1 MSIICKTNIRQLQKT
16 ERRQEAGWGTSDSRN
31 KTVMT
36 LFCFLLAS
44 CIPDLRVEA
53 VSLDTPMVEDQ
64 KKKKRKKKKDKG
76 KKQQNGALTKCPG
89 NEQSSKITD
98 HI

>member
-1 MSIICKTNIRQLQKT
+1 
-16 ERRQEAGWGTSDSRN
+16 
-31 KTVMT
+31 MT

-64 KKKKRKKKKDKG
+64 KKKKNDKG

>member
-1 MSIICKTNIRQLQKT
+1 
-16 ERRQEAGWGTSDSRN
+16 
-31 KTVMT
+31 MT

-53 VSLDTPMVEDQ
+53 GSLDTPMVEDQ
-64 KKKKRKKKKDKG
+64 KKKKKNGKG
-76 KKQQNGALTKCPG
+76 KQQNCALTKCSG
-89 NEQSSKITD
+89 NEQSSKITN

>member
-1 MSIICKTNIRQLQKT
+1 M
-16 ERRQEAGWGTSDSRN
+16 
-31 KTVMT
+31 TV
-36 LFCFLLAS
+36 FCFLLAS

-64 KKKKRKKKKDKG
+64 NKKKRRKKKKRQR